1 MQRRI
6 LIGSAVL
13 FAIAALEFGLVGAGA
28 AGLRGGS
35 HAAQPGVVLQTATA
49 TPPATATPTPSLAT
63 CISFS
68 SPPCDQ
74 TPVSPPEQ
82 QPPISPPAA
91 CDAGGAGD
99 PACTAHSIELSSTPD
114 ELFCDGQASVRLD
127 VHLRKVDG
135 SDVAD
140 GATVLFSP
148 YYSPSSLSPAIG
160 HTVDGITSTMVR
172 FGPSPFSF
180 TPLVEV
186 HVSAGR
192 LQATFFI
199 PCSLNSPVTPPPC
212 PPGGLSK
219 PGVTSPVSPPC
230 PPQPTSTPT
239 FGPCAPG
246 QEQISPPV
254 CIAPTPGPSI
264 GGEISIGTPSLVD
277 GEIHVP
283 VLTSAPEDAYH
294 GAQIDVT
301 YDTSMLTFSS
311 AAVGDT
317 LSSIGDGAFCVEQK
331 SSGVGGALFACTVL
345 GRDGA
350 TAAGTLAVFVFD
362 PKTTSGCA
370 TLHLYS
376 YGPPDGGTVEDGTY
390 SIGLGANPVV
400 QQNTYG
406 PDVSVNLADGSVCSG
421 SGGVTGPPATSTP
434 SPVPPQT
441 ATPTMTPTSVAT
453 ATATPSLA
461 VCADLNGDGRVTA
474 VDVLIELLETRKKH
488 APARYDLN
496 GDGRVDARDVIVV
509 AHQLGRRC

>member
-1 MQRRI
+1 
-6 LIGSAVL
+6 
-13 FAIAALEFGLVGAGA
+13 
-28 AGLRGGS
+28 
-35 HAAQPGVVLQTATA
+35 
-49 TPPATATPTPSLAT
+49 
-63 CISFS
+63 
-68 SPPCDQ
+68 
-74 TPVSPPEQ
+74 
-82 QPPISPPAA
+82 
-91 CDAGGAGD
+91 
-99 PACTAHSIELSSTPD
+99 
-114 ELFCDGQASVRLD
+114 VRLD
-127 VHLRKVDG
+127 VHLRKADG

-283 VLTSAPEDAYH
+283 VLLSTPADPYRAFSITMVYDPAVLTVLGATSGDALA
-294 GAQIDVT
+294 GIDGNPT
-301 YDTSMLTFSS
+301 P
-311 AAVGDT
+311 
-317 LSSIGDGAFCVEQK
+317 FCVGPAALAANREQF
-331 SSGVGGALFACTVL
+331 SCTVL
-345 GRDGA
+345 GSGSS
-350 TAAGTLAVFVFD
+350 TKAGELAELAFSARAVA
-362 PKTTSGCA
+362 GCT
-370 TLHLYS
+370 TLHLFT
-376 YGPPDGGTVEDGTY
+376 YGPPDNGDANSGTFTVNDN
-390 SIGLGANPVV
+390 SNLAV

-421 SGGVTGPPATSTP
+421 SGGVTGPPATGTP

-461 VCADLNGDGRVTA
+461 VCADLNSDGRVTA

-488 APARYDLN
+488 APTRYDLN